1 MREVLRMKRVICML
15 LCLVSL
21 LCAASAEE
29 TGYSFDEKGFLTD
42 CEDGAEYILE
52 DDENGVWKYATES
65 LAITVQRTRD
75 TKKVKK
81 KNMILEYFE
90 ADIQASPESPLIPVM
105 TDPTKSN
112 PAGVKQVSPDI
123 LARKYQSVFAVSDDM
138 YGLRRT
144 KQNGKYRYDY
154 RGVVIRNGEVMCEK
168 TRNSKKHRPWPNL
181 DTMALYG
188 DGSMKTFI
196 CDAYTAE
203 EYLAQGATQ
212 VFAFG
217 PILIS
222 DGVINEEVLDPKYY
236 PYNEPRVAIGM
247 IEPYHYHVILVR
259 GRPDNK
265 YAGVHLDW
273 MAQKMQEAGCVE
285 ALNLDGGETA
295 TMLFMGKV
303 IGSGGNGL
311 RSQGSLITFGTSDKV
326 PQE

>member
-1 MREVLRMKRVICML
+1 MKRLLCIL
-15 LCLVSL
+15 LCL
-21 LCAASAEE
+21 LCLTGAAPAEE
-29 TGYSFDEKGFLTD
+29 AGYSFDEKGFLTD
-42 CEDGAEYILE
+42 CEDGAEYIFE
-52 DDENGVWKYATES
+52 DEENGLWKYATRD
-65 LAITVQRTRD
+65 LAITVERTRE

-81 KNMILEYFE
+81 KNRILEYFV
-90 ADIQASPESPLIPVM
+90 ADIQASPESPLAPVM
-105 TDPTKSN
+105 TDATKSS

-123 LARKYQSVFAVSDDM
+123 LAKKYRCVFAVSDDM

-144 KQNGKYRYDY
+144 RKNGKYRYDY
-154 RGVVIRNGEVMCEK
+154 RGVVIRNCEVMCEK
-168 TRNSKKHRPWPNL
+168 TRNSQKHRAWPNL
-181 DTMALYG
+181 DTLAVYG
-188 DGSMKTFI
+188 DGSMKTYV

-203 EYLAQGATQ
+203 EYLEQGAQQ

-222 DGVINEEVLDPKYY
+222 DGVINPEVLDPDYY

-247 IEPYHYHVILVR
+247 IEPYHYVVILVR
-259 GRPDNK
+259 GRPDDK

-273 MAQKMQEAGCVE
+273 LTQKLLDAGCTE

-311 RSQGSLITFGTSDKV
+311 RSQGSLISFGTSDKV
-326 PQE
+326 EQ